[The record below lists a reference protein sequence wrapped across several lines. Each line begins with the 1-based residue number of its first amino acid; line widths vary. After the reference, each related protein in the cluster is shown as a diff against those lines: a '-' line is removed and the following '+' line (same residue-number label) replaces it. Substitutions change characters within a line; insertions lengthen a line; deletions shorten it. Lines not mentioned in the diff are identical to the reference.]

1 MPDTTEHVQARH
13 VRRCQ
18 ITLASPATVSVLTQ
32 AIAALNTQQAGRGDA
47 IRPYVMGGRIVTS
60 TAGFTLTDN
69 SMAGGF
75 AVPANTSYDCPA
87 VNWLDESRAT
97 GGGTA
102 IVEVLYTGNPEV
114 P

>member
-1 MPDTTEHVQARH
+1 

-18 ITLASPATVSVLTQ
+18 ISLASPATLSVLDQ
-32 AIAALNTQQAGRGDA
+32 AIAALNTQQAGRGEA
-47 IRPYVMGGRIVTS
+47 IRPWVMGGRIITS

-75 AVPANTSYDCPA
+75 AVAAGTSYDCPA
-87 VNWLDESRAT
+87 VNWLAESRAT

-102 IVEVLYTGNPEV
+102 IVEVLYTGDPQV